1 MACPATVAA
10 SEAVSG
16 AWLPTLRWSVPL
28 TLVTHLAWET
38 AQLPLYTIWHEGSTR
53 QIALALLHCT
63 LGDGLIAATTLVLA
77 LVLVGH
83 ADWPRRRFAEV
94 AAAATGLGAGY
105 TVWSEW
111 LNVTVRGSWA
121 YAAAMPTVPP
131 LGTGLAPLLQW
142 LILPLSAFSRP
153 GELRSDPHH
162 PPPLPSRSGRPPGPP
177 RPERNFAMSGN
188 ARALL
193 LSRRAMLGQ
202 SAAVALAVP
211 AVLTGAIAAPVAS
224 RGFVYTANEKGNSIS
239 VVDLAAMRVTTVPI
253 AVSPHN
259 VQASADGRWLLT
271 VGDPA
276 SAEHGHEEAEH
287 GDDKGLGRLLVFAAA
302 DLARGP
308 MQEIKVGRHPA
319 HVVAD
324 QTARYAF
331 VTLAGENAVAAVD
344 LHRELILGRIGT
356 GDYPHG
362 LRISPDG
369 REIHVANVK
378 DGSVS
383 VLDPVGLREL
393 ERVPV
398 GEEPVQ
404 VGFARDGVYV
414 SLRGESR
421 VAVIDPAL
429 RRVVA
434 RIPVGRGPVQVYP
447 TPDGRH
453 VYVANQGTEADPD
466 RTVSVIA
473 TAERRVVAT
482 IRAGE
487 GAHGVVVSDDGAW
500 AFVTNVA
507 DGTLTIIDTAANAA
521 VASLPV
527 GPGPNGVT
535 FRTPPPTG
543 T

>member
-1 MACPATVAA
+1 LA
-10 SEAVSG
+10 G
-16 AWLPTLRWSVPL
+16 A
-28 TLVTHLAWET
+28 
-38 AQLPLYTIWHEGSTR
+38 
-53 QIALALLHCT
+53 
-63 LGDGLIAATTLVLA
+63 
-77 LVLVGH
+77 
-83 ADWPRRRFAEV
+83 
-94 AAAATGLGAGY
+94 
-105 TVWSEW
+105 
-111 LNVTVRGSWA
+111 
-121 YAAAMPTVPP
+121 
-131 LGTGLAPLLQW
+131 
-142 LILPLSAFSRP
+142 
-153 GELRSDPHH
+153 
-162 PPPLPSRSGRPPGPP
+162 
-177 RPERNFAMSGN
+177 
-188 ARALL
+188 
-193 LSRRAMLGQ
+193 
-202 SAAVALAVP
+202 
-211 AVLTGAIAAPVAS
+211 AAPVAS
-224 RGFVYTANEKGNSIS
+224 RGFVYTADEKGNSIS
-239 VVDLAAMRVTTVPI
+239 VVELAAMRVTTVPV

-259 VQASADGRWLLT
+259 VQASADGRWLLA

-276 SAEHGHEEAEH
+276 SVEHGHEAAEH
-287 GDDKGLGRLLVFAAA
+287 GAGKLLVFATD

-308 MQEIKVGRHPA
+308 MQEIEIGRHPA

-331 VTLAGENAVAAVD
+331 VTLAEEDAVVAVD

-356 GDYPHG
+356 GRYPHG

-369 REIHVANVK
+369 QEIYVANVK

-414 SLRGESR
+414 SLRGENR

-434 RIPVGRGPVQVYP
+434 KIPVGRGPVQVYP

-453 VYVANQGTEADPD
+453 VYVANQGTEASPD
-466 RTVSVIA
+466 HTVSVIA

-482 IRAGE
+482 IPTGQ
-487 GAHGVVVSDDGAW
+487 GAHGVVVSEDGAW
-500 AFVTNVA
+500 AFVTNVI
-507 DGTLTIIDTAANAA
+507 DGTLTIIDTAARTA

-535 FRTPPPTG
+535 FRALPPTG